1 MIDKA
6 MVIIIFMYAIS
17 FSILGVQYEIAD
29 VYHKDIVT
37 LVDVKDSSGAVTI
50 PAGTPIRSSLI
61 GYVNQNE
68 LNTRASNMLTANY
81 TGNTTFYSKIET
93 FTTGAAYV
101 AWELVTLLSGTYI
114 FNLMYLLGVPL
125 YFVIGFLALY
135 IFLLSRAILGYVR
148 GI

>member
-6 MVIIIFMYAIS
+6 LIVIIFMYAIS
-17 FSILGVQYEIAD
+17 FSILGIQYELGD
-29 VYHKDIVT
+29 VYHVDLVT
-37 LVDVKDSSGAVTI
+37 IVDVKDSSGTVTI
-50 PAGTPIRSSLI
+50 AAGTPIKSSLI
-61 GYVNQNE
+61 GYINQNE
-68 LNTRASNMLTANY
+68 LNTRASNMLSANY

-114 FNLMYLLGVPL
+114 FNLMYILGVPL
-125 YFVIGFLALY
+125 YFVLGFLAIY